1 MAIAYVVVD
10 GERFVEQNS
19 LRLQG
24 LNQPRKQWTVEV
36 EADHDG
42 IVRVR
47 GKFWPIVGAPFQVDL
62 LDGEM
67 WEAPLDGSG
76 RKLCETFVVSID
88 RFDLESMSSQ
98 VERMTPVSTSD
109 IARTAFRD
117 AVDPPG
123 DKARRHRIDGLS
135 MVGSAWPVELHAD

>member
-10 GERFVEQNS
+10 GERFIQQDP

-24 LNQPRKQWTVEV
+24 LHQPREQWSVEV

-67 WEAPLDGSG
+67 WETPLGDGG
-76 RKLCETFVVSID
+76 RKLCEIFVVSID
-88 RFDLESMSSQ
+88 RLDLESMSGQ
-98 VERMTPVSTSD
+98 IE
-109 IARTAFRD
+109 
-117 AVDPPG
+117 
-123 DKARRHRIDGLS
+123 
-135 MVGSAWPVELHAD
+135 

>member
-10 GERFVEQNS
+10 GKRFVEQNS

-36 EADHDG
+36 KADHDG

-47 GKFWPIVGAPFQVDL
+47 GKFWPIVGAPFKVDL

-67 WEAPLDGSG
+67 WEAPLGGRS
-76 RKLCETFVVSID
+76 RKLCEIFVVSID
-88 RFDLESMSSQ
+88 RLDLESMSGQIEGMTSISAGDIERTPFREA
-98 VERMTPVSTSD
+98 VELL
-109 IARTAFRD
+109 
-117 AVDPPG
+117 G
-123 DKARRHRIDGLS
+123 DK
-135 MVGSAWPVELHAD
+135 